1 MVRKVKLKIGDAV
14 FYPSA
19 GVGFI
24 ESTEDVYI
32 SGQAQEFF
40 VIKIIES
47 GMLVK
52 VPSANASNSGL
63 RPLIGPRKI
72 KEVQRVLADK
82 NARRV
87 TGGNW
92 TERCK
97 DLERRINQGDTF
109 ELAAVV
115 RDLLR
120 WKGQTGLSFEESMLL
135 ETASNYLAYE
145 IATVQ
150 KVQPEIAYQDLVKY
164 VGKSTSNAEVV

>member
-150 KVQPEIAYQDLVKY
+150 KVQPEIAYQDLVKH
-164 VGKSTSNAEVV
+164 VGKSTSNAEVA